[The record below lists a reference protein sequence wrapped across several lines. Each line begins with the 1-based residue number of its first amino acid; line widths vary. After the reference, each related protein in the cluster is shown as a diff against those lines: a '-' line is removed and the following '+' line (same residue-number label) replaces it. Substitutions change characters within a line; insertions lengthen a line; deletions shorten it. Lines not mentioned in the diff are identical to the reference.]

1 MSKRKVI
8 KTGNS
13 LAVTLPSAAIKNMD
27 IKVGDIALVEVK
39 REKNKILLSFPGRPR
54 QLSLVDK

>member
-1 MSKRKVI
+1 MLKRKVI

-13 LAVTLPSAAIKNMD
+13 LAVTLPSTAIKNMD
-27 IKVGDIALVEVK
+27 IKAGDIATVK
-39 REKNKILLSFPGRPR
+39 VRRAKNQITLSFPGRPR